1 MIPASVTSIGENVFK
16 SCTSLES
23 IVIPASV
30 TSIGDCTFMDCTSL
44 TNITIP
50 ASVTNIGREA
60 FYYCTSLKSIE
71 IPASVTSIG
80 DNVSGGFFGGC
91 TSLASISVAAG
102 NTVYDSRNDCNAIIE
117 TATNTLIQGCKK
129 TVIPGGSDG
138 VTTIGQ
144 YAFSNCTG
152 LTSVEIP
159 DGVTS
164 IGYEAFANCTGLT
177 SVEIP
182 ASVTSI
188 GYDAFEG
195 CTSLESIE
203 IPASVTTIG
212 EFAFTNCTDLS
223 TVTIYA
229 PELGEYDGFYA
240 FDGNAEDRK
249 IYVFKNCLE
258 TYKAKAEDMGV
269 DEDDILAITS
279 INLKDNDDNS
289 SLIAAAAGNAPGA
302 LNVTLKGRTLY
313 KDGKWNTLCLPFNVV
328 LEGSPLEGATARPL
342 TAASITGTTL
352 NLTFDDDAVDE
363 LVAGTPYIIKW
374 AGGDDIVN
382 PVFEGVTI
390 DATDPSFTSGDTQV
404 SFLGTYKSTTYTDE
418 DKSILFL
425 GADNTLYY
433 PQSGATIGA
442 CRAYFKIVEDDAP
455 QPVRKLMS
463 FRLVFGNDE
472 TLSGSFAAS
481 IQRGDANADGSISVT
496 DIAVVVNCILQL
508 DNTGG
513 FSEYGADANGDGQV
527 TVTDIGV
534 IVDKILGSPSPT
546 PPEGGEPQ

>member
-1 MIPASVTSIGENVFK
+1 MHNRVGSAVHSAVH
-16 SCTSLES
+16 
-23 IVIPASV
+23 
-30 TSIGDCTFMDCTSL
+30 
-44 TNITIP
+44 
-50 ASVTNIGREA
+50 
-60 FYYCTSLKSIE
+60 
-71 IPASVTSIG
+71 
-80 DNVSGGFFGGC
+80 
-91 TSLASISVAAG
+91 SVAAG

-129 TVIPGGSDG
+129 AVIPGGSDG

-144 YAFSNCTG
+144 YAFSNCTS
-152 LTSVEIP
+152 LE
-159 DGVTS
+159 
-164 IGYEAFANCTGLT
+164 

-188 GYDAFEG
+188 GNHAFDGCTSLTSIEIPASVTSIGEFAFAG

-212 EFAFTNCTDLS
+212 DAAFVNCTGLS

-229 PELGEYDGFYA
+229 PELGKYDGFYA
-240 FDGNAEDRK
+240 FENNAEGRK
-249 IYVFKNCLE
+249 IYVFKNSLD
-258 TYKAKAEDMGV
+258 TYKAQASRMGV
-269 DEDDILAITS
+269 DENDIQAITG
-279 INLKDNDDNS
+279 INLKDNDDNR
-289 SLIAAAAGNAPGA
+289 SLIAAASGNALGA

-328 LEGSPLEGATARPL
+328 LKGSPLEGATARPL

-352 NLTFDDDAVDE
+352 NLTFDDAVDE

-382 PVFEGVTI
+382 PVFTGVTI
-390 DATDPSFTSGDTQV
+390 DATDRSFTSGDTQVGDTQV

-455 QPVRKLMS
+455 QLVRKLMS

-481 IQRGDANADGSISVT
+481 IQRGDAN
-496 DIAVVVNCILQL
+496 
-508 DNTGG
+508 
-513 FSEYGADANGDGQV
+513 GDGQV

-546 PPEGGEPQ
+546 PSRGRGAAVTAETPPPTPPEGGADPTLGLSPPLIRGGVGGGVKGTLNLH